1 MAATSAGGVQAAA
14 VVQGRGVVVAEVG
27 PILWLWQASGQAAVA
42 GWGGQS
48 VGKYHVVKT
57 TP

>member
-27 PILWLWQASGQAAVA
+27 PILWLWQASGQAAVVSL
-42 GWGGQS
+42 WENI
-48 VGKYHVVKT
+48 T
-57 TP
+57 W